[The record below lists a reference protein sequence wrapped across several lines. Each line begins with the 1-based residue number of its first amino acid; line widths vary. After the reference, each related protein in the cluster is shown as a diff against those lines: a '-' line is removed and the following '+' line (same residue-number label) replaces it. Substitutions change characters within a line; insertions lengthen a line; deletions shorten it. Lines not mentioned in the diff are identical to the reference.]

1 MSVYNRKEK
10 IQVEHHQGQL
20 GEEVVRRQVVHDV
33 GRERQATLARV
44 VQIMWLMVIALESL
58 LGIRV
63 LLKLAAAD
71 PSVPFANFIYNLTWV
86 FLWPFQGLTATPSA
100 NGVVF
105 EVSTIIAMAA
115 YVLFGWLMAQL
126 VWVIFRET
134 SRRSVSTY
142 EEIK

>member
-1 MSVYNRKEK
+1 
-10 IQVEHHQGQL
+10 
-20 GEEVVRRQVVHDV
+20 
-33 GRERQATLARV
+33 
-44 VQIMWLMVIALESL
+44 MWLFVIALESL

-63 LLKLAAAD
+63 LLKLAAAN

-115 YVLFGWLMAQL
+115 YVLFGWLVAQL